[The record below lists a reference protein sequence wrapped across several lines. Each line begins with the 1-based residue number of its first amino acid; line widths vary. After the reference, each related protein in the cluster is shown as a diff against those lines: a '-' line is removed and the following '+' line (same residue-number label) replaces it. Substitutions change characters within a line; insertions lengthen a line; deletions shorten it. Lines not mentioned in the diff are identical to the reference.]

1 MALGSVLMLAG
12 VVLQSSILN
21 YNSNCAVFSPGS
33 TDCTGFLPSYAAVG
47 TWFGLTNP
55 VRSDLGPFLGEL
67 PLQLRELL
75 LGQHRVLRGGGD
87 FSPQVRSR
95 PLSLDQ
101 TRRERVFFGR
111 KFCTFGPERGEA
123 LFTRHQRRITRLQFV
138 HQLVA
143 RRLLVGQGITQGGQE
158 ILLLGRNIRREFG
171 HRCLLRPHWLR
182 SLPTRQREEI
192 EQQKIT
198 EDQQQGA
205 VHDESLPSACDSMM
219 SSRL

>member
-1 MALGSVLMLAG
+1 MVAERFFLLLADHHRDRKPLDLLARLALFFFP
-12 VVLQSSILN
+12 LQFQRGEGL
-21 YNSNCAVFSPGS
+21 
-33 TDCTGFLPSYAAVG
+33 FL
-47 TWFGLTNP
+47 TF
-55 VRSDLGPFLGEL
+55 RLGPFLREL

-143 RRLLVGQGITQGGQE
+143 RRLLVGQGITQSGQE